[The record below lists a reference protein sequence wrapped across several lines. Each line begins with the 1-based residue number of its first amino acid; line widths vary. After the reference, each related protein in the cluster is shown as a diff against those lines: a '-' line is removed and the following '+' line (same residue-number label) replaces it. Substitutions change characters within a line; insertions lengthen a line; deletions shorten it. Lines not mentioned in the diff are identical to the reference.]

1 MKTRGF
7 TLIEVVVAL
16 FVIALGMGALL
27 TTLASSA
34 DTVSYLRDKSFAQWI
49 ALNRLSELRLST
61 GRPETGVTR
70 DTVEYAGSNWVWQQE
85 ISEAGIGGLLRVDVR
100 VARVGDD
107 DDAQLPEGDDF
118 ASLGTAVGFLSAT
131 PTRGS
136 GLTPDWS
143 PRAPSGTGGPGGGD
157 GDDEE
162 DGGRGGRGGNG
173 GGGGDGDGDPEA
185 PPPGGPVRP

>member
-1 MKTRGF
+1 MRTRGF

-34 DTVSYLRDKSFAQWI
+34 DTVAYLRDKSFAQWI

-107 DDAQLPEGDDF
+107 EDAEPPEGDDF
-118 ASLGTAVGFLSAT
+118 ASLGTAVGFISAT

-143 PRAPSGTGGPGGGD
+143 PRAPSGPGGPGGPGGD
-157 GDDEE
+157 GDEE
-162 DGGRGGRGGNG
+162 GEGGRGGD
-173 GGGGDGDGDPEA
+173 GGGDGNGDPEA